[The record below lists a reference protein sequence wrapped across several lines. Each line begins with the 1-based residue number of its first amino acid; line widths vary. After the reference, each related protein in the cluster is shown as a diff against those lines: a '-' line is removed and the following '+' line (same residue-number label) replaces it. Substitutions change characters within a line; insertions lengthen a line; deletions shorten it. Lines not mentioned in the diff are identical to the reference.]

1 MQFILQIFPWYSA
14 ICMFFK
20 TKYFSFQPKTF
31 KARLLS
37 IVVNIS
43 GKKLFFITNFQG
55 CKVMR
60 RRRRCSDSLLSASL
74 LPVGRAARKNCES
87 VLRDNFF
94 LISCHILLHKN
105 KIADLA
111 NSYGNYHHFVNLPRK
126 RKSAKLF
133 LKRNSKEI
141 FCFLSFIFWVTANY
155 FLGDKNWIMVVKSL
169 SKTISLSW
177 RQIGNT
183 FFSKHFLLEQNRG
196 WS

>member
-1 MQFILQIFPWYSA
+1 
-14 ICMFFK
+14 MFFK

-55 CKVMR
+55 CKVM
-60 RRRRCSDSLLSASL
+60 RRRCSDSLLSASL

-133 LKRNSKEI
+133 LKRNSKKI
-141 FCFLSFIFWVTANY
+141 SAFFPSFF
-155 FLGDKNWIMVVKSL
+155 
-169 SKTISLSW
+169 
-177 RQIGNT
+177 
-183 FFSKHFLLEQNRG
+183 E
-196 WS
+196 

>member
-60 RRRRCSDSLLSASL
+60 RRCSDSLLSASL

-94 LISCHILLHKN
+94 LISCHILLLRTKLLILQTPMG
-105 KIADLA
+105 K
-111 NSYGNYHHFVNLPRK
+111 LPSFCQPTSKTQK
-126 RKSAKLF
+126 RKVIFEAKFERNFLLSFLHFLSDSQLFLRRQKLNNGCEISFKNYFSFLKADREYFFLKTLFTSAK
-133 LKRNSKEI
+133 
-141 FCFLSFIFWVTANY
+141 
-155 FLGDKNWIMVVKSL
+155 
-169 SKTISLSW
+169 
-177 RQIGNT
+177 
-183 FFSKHFLLEQNRG
+183 HRG